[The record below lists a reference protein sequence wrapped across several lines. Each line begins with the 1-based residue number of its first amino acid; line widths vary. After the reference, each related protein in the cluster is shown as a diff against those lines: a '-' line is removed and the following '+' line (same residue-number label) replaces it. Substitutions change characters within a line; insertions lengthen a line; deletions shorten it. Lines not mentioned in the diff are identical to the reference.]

1 MSKKRDPRLELVC
14 YYELVEKCRP
24 FILAFEDDLLKHDKK
39 VLEEYPPHPYIHIAR
54 ECGTWLF
61 PLPPADSP
69 YFPEKGERVPYL
81 FGTADREHILK
92 QATECLTG
100 NTIAETAL
108 LVNHFDGKELRTVS
122 LWTAIN
128 IAKRHKE
135 YVLNQ
140 WRLIDMGIGY

>member
-24 FILAFEDDLLKHDKK
+24 FILAFEDDLLKHDMNN
-39 VLEEYPPHPYIHIAR
+39 LRDNPPYPYIHITR

-61 PLPPADSP
+61 PLLPADSP
-69 YFPEKGERVPYL
+69 NFPEKNERVSYL

-92 QATECLTG
+92 QTTECLTG

-108 LVNHFDGKELRTVS
+108 LVNYFDGKELRTIS
-122 LWTAIN
+122 LSMAIS
-128 IAKRHKE
+128 IAKRHMNV
-135 YVLNQ
+135 VLYD
-140 WRLIDMGIGY
+140 WRDEDNRN